1 MAELTTKM
9 ITKATMIEIPSD
21 NPSGNPS
28 LMIPIMMETTAAAQ
42 RITLI
47 GSLKLSR
54 INSQSVAIFGGG
66 NELPPY
72 KALDLAT

>member
-1 MAELTTKM
+1 
-9 ITKATMIEIPSD
+9 
-21 NPSGNPS
+21 
-28 LMIPIMMETTAAAQ
+28 MIPIIMETTAAAQ

-54 INSQSVAIFGGG
+54 INSQRVAIFGGG

-72 KALDLAT
+72 